1 MAALPI
7 RNLNFLLRITI
18 MPFGDMLYIVSS
30 LQFIPEFRVSPI
42 PSADMATPK
51 RFKIQAKNYFIT
63 YPKCSLTKEEAL
75 SQIQNI
81 QTPTN
86 KKYIKICRELHEDGS
101 PHLHVLIQFEGKF
114 VCTNNRF
121 FDLVSP
127 TRSAHFHPNIQGAK
141 SSSDVKSYIDKDGDT
156 MEWGEFQID
165 GRSARGGQQSAN
177 DTAAK
182 ALKSG
187 SAEAALAIIRE
198 ELPKDFI
205 FQYHNIKNNLDR
217 IFAPPLE
224 VFISPFPSSSFDQ
237 VPEEL
242 EEWAAENVVSAAA
255 RPWRPKSIVIEGESR
270 TGKTMWARSL
280 GPHNYLCGHLDLSPK
295 VYSND
300 AWYNIID
307 DVDPHYLKHFKEFM
321 GAQRDWQS
329 NTKYGKPIQIKGGIP
344 TIFLCNPGPNS
355 SYKEYLDEDKNAALK
370 NWTLKNAEFFTL
382 TGPLYS
388 GTNQSPTPHREEEIN
403 SQEEN

>member
-1 MAALPI
+1 MAPP
-7 RNLNFLLRITI
+7 RKFLIN
-18 MPFGDMLYIVSS
+18 
-30 LQFIPEFRVSPI
+30 
-42 PSADMATPK
+42 
-51 RFKIQAKNYFIT
+51 AKNYFLT
-63 YPKCSLTKEEAL
+63 YPQCSLTKEEAL
-75 SQIQNI
+75 SLLQNL

-86 KKYIKICRELHEDGS
+86 KKYIKICRELHENGE
-101 PHLHVLIQFEGKF
+101 PHLHALIQFEGKYK
-114 VCTNNRF
+114 CQNNRF

-156 MEWGEFQID
+156 LEWGEFQID

-177 DTAAK
+177 DAYAQ
-182 ALKSG
+182 ALNAG
-187 SAEAALAIIRE
+187 SKAEALRIVKELA
-198 ELPKDFI
+198 PKDFVLQ
-205 FQYHNIKNNLDR
+205 FHNLNSNLDR
-217 IFAPPLE
+217 IFQEPPAPY
-224 VFISPFPSSSFDQ
+224 VSPFLSSSFNQ

-242 EEWAAENVVSAAA
+242 EEWVSENVMDAAA
-255 RPWRPKSIVIEGESR
+255 RPWRPVNIVIEGDSR

-300 AWYNIID
+300 AWYNVID

-344 TIFLCNPGPNS
+344 TIFLCNPGPTS
-355 SYKEYLDEDKNAALK
+355 SYKEFLDEVKNAPLK
-370 NWTLKNAEFFTL
+370 AWAIKNAIFITL
-382 TGPLYS
+382 HEPLYTS
-388 GTNQSPTPHREEEIN
+388 ANQSPAPHREEE
-403 SQEEN
+403 SSEA

>member
-1 MAALPI
+1 MPQP
-7 RNLNFLLRITI
+7 RRFRI
-18 MPFGDMLYIVSS
+18 S
-30 LQFIPEFRVSPI
+30 
-42 PSADMATPK
+42 
-51 RFKIQAKNYFIT
+51 AKNYFVT

-75 SQIQNI
+75 SQLRTLE
-81 QTPTN
+81 TPTS
-86 KKYIKICRELHEDGS
+86 KKFIKICRELHEDGS

-127 TRSAHFHPNIQGAK
+127 SRSAHFHPNVQGAK

-156 MEWGEFQID
+156 IEWGKFQVD

-182 ALKSG
+182 ALNSG
-187 SAEAALAIIRE
+187 STEAALAIIRE
-198 ELPKDFI
+198 ELPKEFI
-205 FQYHNIKNNLDR
+205 FQYHNIKANLDR
-217 IFAPPLE
+217 IFAPPVE
-224 VFISPFPSSSFDQ
+224 VYVSPFSISSFDK
-237 VPEEL
+237 VPQEL
-242 EEWAAENVVSAAA
+242 VDWVSGNVVCSAA
-255 RPWRPKSIVIEGESR
+255 RPIRPIGIVLEGHSR
-270 TGKTMWARSL
+270 TGKTAWARSL

-300 AWYNIID
+300 AWYNVID

-329 NTKYGKPIQIKGGIP
+329 NTKYGKPVMIKGGIP

-355 SYKEYLDEDKNAALK
+355 SYKEYLDEEKNAALK
-370 NWTLKNAEFFTL
+370 QWALKNALFITL
-382 TGPLYS
+382 EEPLYS
-388 GTNQSPTPHREEEIN
+388 GSEKIATAEEE
-403 SQEEN
+403 EEHQAQTD